1 WRLLPACHAMSSP
14 AVTKPTLL
22 KVLAGCRTA
31 QPRPPSQKGPPRPTS
46 APSQP
51 RQIAT
56 ARRPHETIAVA
67 PATATGLRSRSTPVT
82 LLTAEALG
90 EVAQVSDG
98 KRVRRTRG
106 A

>member
-1 WRLLPACHAMSSP
+1 GGRRVPAGHARSGP

-31 QPRPPSQKGPPRPTS
+31 QPRPASQKAAPRPTS
-46 APSQP
+46 TPSQP

-67 PATATGLRSRSTPVT
+67 PATAMGLRSRSTPVT
-82 LLTAEALG
+82 LPTAEALG
-90 EVAQVSDG
+90 EVAQISD
-98 KRVRRTRG
+98 VQ
-106 A
+106 